1 MKPLAIIPTYVRGD
15 EDLTLLAAC
24 LASFRET
31 ADGKADLLIVD
42 DCSPGDRQGLQT
54 LVELFRGSLKKSE
67 ADLVLKDT
75 NDGFAKTVNIGL
87 RRALEQH
94 RDAILVNADIEFGI
108 ANRWV
113 ELMVKQQNAAGDA
126 PAWVVGAL
134 LLYPNYT
141 IQHAGVFFSMLYR
154 EFGHIYNHG
163 PHTLPEALHARE
175 CPVTGALQFIRWEC
189 LDEIGLYDETFKMG
203 WEDVDY
209 CIRVWQSGHACV
221 YQPGVRAIHHESAF
235 RGQAAKGS
243 KLERWQHESWLR
255 FVQKYSTTNFAEF
268 VPSLA

>member
-24 LASFRET
+24 LASFRAT
-31 ADGKADLLIVD
+31 ANGKADILIVD
-42 DCSPGDRQGLQT
+42 DGSPGERTGLQT
-54 LVELFRGSLKKSE
+54 LIEMFGPSFTESE
-67 ADLVLKDT
+67 VDLVLKRT
-75 NDGFAKTVNIGL
+75 NDGFAKTVNVGL

-108 ANRWV
+108 AEHWV
-113 ELMVKQQNAAGDA
+113 EMMVDQENQDGE
-126 PAWVVGAL
+126 PASIVGAL
-134 LLYPNYT
+134 LLYPNHT

-163 PHTLPEALHARE
+163 PHNLPEALNARE
-175 CPVTGALQFIRWEC
+175 CPVTGALQFIRWDC

-209 CIRVWQSGHACV
+209 CIRAWQAGRSCV

-235 RGQAAKGS
+235 RGQAEKGS

-255 FVQKYSTTNFAEF
+255 FVQKYATTNFAEF
-268 VPSLA
+268 VPNLS